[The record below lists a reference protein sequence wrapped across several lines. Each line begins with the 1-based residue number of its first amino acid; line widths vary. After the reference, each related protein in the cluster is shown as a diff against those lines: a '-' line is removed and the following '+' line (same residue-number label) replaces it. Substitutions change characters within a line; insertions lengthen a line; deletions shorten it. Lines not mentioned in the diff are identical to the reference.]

1 MRTSLGIFFLI
12 LLTSLTTVIRAADG
26 SSSDYRI
33 KEGRGLSHI
42 YLDMPLEEAIRATG
56 EPDQNLY
63 GFIFVRKLADGT
75 QLSYRIADNLLASLS
90 FKGDTQSK
98 YGTARDAKFGMPR
111 SKILQLY
118 GPPEAEVVNKVF
130 YYSQGISF
138 FFKDDVLYEIS
149 IFPQKT
155 SARSVR

>member
-12 LLTSLTTVIRAADG
+12 LLTTLAAVARAADAFPP
-26 SSSDYRI
+26 DYVI

-42 YLDMPLEEAIRATG
+42 YLDMPLEDAIRATG

-63 GFIFVRKLADGT
+63 GFVFVRKLADGT
-75 QLSYRIADNLLASLS
+75 QLSYRIADNLLVSLN
-90 FKGDTQSK
+90 FKGDARSK
-98 YGTARDAKFGMPR
+98 YVTARDARLGMSR

-118 GPPEAEVVNKVF
+118 GSPEAEAVNKVF

-138 FFKDDVLYEIS
+138 FFKDDVLYDIS
-149 IFPQKT
+149 VFPQKT
-155 SARSVR
+155 SVPSGR